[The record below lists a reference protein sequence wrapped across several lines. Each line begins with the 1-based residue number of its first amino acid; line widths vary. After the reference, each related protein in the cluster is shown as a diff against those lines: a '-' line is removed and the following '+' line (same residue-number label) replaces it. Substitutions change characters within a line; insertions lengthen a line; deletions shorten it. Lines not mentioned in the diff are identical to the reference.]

1 MNAAALRIAIE
12 GQRLLNQVGL
22 RLASDAGVVDS
33 LQLSAASQHDDTARL
48 AEALEIWMEAYAAQW
63 SMASRD
69 SELQRLQEVVF
80 RVADHLRSASRV
92 QSVL

>member
-1 MNAAALRIAIE
+1 M
-12 GQRLLNQVGL
+12 
-22 RLASDAGVVDS
+22 LASDSRPRQGTGT
-33 LQLSAASQHDDTARL
+33 LQSGEAIQHGDAANL
-48 AEALEIWMEAYAAQW
+48 AEALEIWMETYAAQW